1 MRGSIFFS
9 KTILNKYLFFMK
21 INLINIFYIF
31 ILITLQN
38 SYAREKFQYKTSY
51 IPIKTEIKKY
61 SALDFN
67 QPYQDSWKDKPRV
80 FKTAEDNNNLW
91 KDVIKS
97 RNKTVGY
104 YDTEFA
110 NRINYCRYIGESIV
124 LQKKEKFLLENVL
137 KYMVRCNNTQQQ
149 MISHYLEKD
158 YKDVEEEKKLSQEM
172 ISLYVEKV
180 DEEVNE
186 FMRDDK

>member
-1 MRGSIFFS
+1 MKSPFIIGFLAILMTTSLPMRSETKKIS
-9 KTILNKYLFFMK
+9 LLNL
-21 INLINIFYIF
+21 
-31 ILITLQN
+31 
-38 SYAREKFQYKTSY
+38 
-51 IPIKTEIKKY
+51 
-61 SALDFN
+61 N
-67 QPYQDSWKDKPRV
+67 QPYQDQWEKDGDKRIP
-80 FKTAEDNNNLW
+80 FKTVEDNNRLW

-97 RNKTVGY
+97 RNKVVGY
-104 YDTEFA
+104 DDTEFA
-110 NRINYCRYIGESIV
+110 NRLNYCRYIGESIV

-137 KYMVRCNNTQQQ
+137 KYMVRCNHTQQQ

-158 YKDVEEEKKLSQEM
+158 YKDDEKDKILSQEM

>member
-1 MRGSIFFS
+1 MFKSI
-9 KTILNKYLFFMK
+9 
-21 INLINIFYIF
+21 
-31 ILITLQN
+31 LQIGIVIVLLLPL
-38 SYAREKFQYKTSY
+38 Q
-51 IPIKTEIKKY
+51 PIKSGTKKV
-61 SALDFN
+61 STLNNN
-67 QPYQDSWKDKPRV
+67 QPYQDKVEGKPRV
-80 FKTAEDNNNLW
+80 FKTWEDNNNLW

-97 RNKTVGY
+97 RNKVVGY
-104 YDTEFA
+104 DDTEFA
-110 NRINYCRYIGESIV
+110 NRLNYCRYIGESIV

-137 KYMVRCNNTQQQ
+137 KYMVRCNHTQQQ

-158 YKDVEEEKKLSQEM
+158 YKDDEKDKILSQEM

>member
-1 MRGSIFFS
+1 MIFFLNSIF
-9 KTILNKYLFFMK
+9 LLFFLSIPGISLSNSRFYSEK
-21 INLINIFYIF
+21 I
-31 ILITLQN
+31 
-38 SYAREKFQYKTSY
+38 YKVPSR
-51 IPIKTEIKKY
+51 PIKFETKKF
-61 SALDFN
+61 STLNFN
-67 QPYQDSWKDKPRV
+67 QPYQDRWEDKPSV
-80 FKTAEDNNNLW
+80 FKTVEDNNNLW

-97 RNKTVGY
+97 RNKVVGY
-104 YDTEFA
+104 DDTEFA
-110 NRINYCRYIGESIV
+110 NRLNYCRYIGESIV

-158 YKDVEEEKKLSQEM
+158 YKDVEEDKKLSKEM

>member
-1 MRGSIFFS
+1 MLKSIVS
-9 KTILNKYLFFMK
+9 VGIGVVLLLPSQSIKSGTKEQSTLNY
-21 INLINIFYIF
+21 
-31 ILITLQN
+31 
-38 SYAREKFQYKTSY
+38 
-51 IPIKTEIKKY
+51 
-61 SALDFN
+61 N
-67 QPYQDSWKDKPRV
+67 QPYQDRWEDKPSV
-80 FKTAEDNNNLW
+80 FKTVEDNNNLW

-97 RNKTVGY
+97 RNKVVGY
-104 YDTEFA
+104 DDTEFA
-110 NRINYCRYIGESIV
+110 NRLNYCRYIGESIV

-158 YKDVEEEKKLSQEM
+158 YKDDEKDKILSQEM

>member
-1 MRGSIFFS
+1 MIFFLNSIF
-9 KTILNKYLFFMK
+9 LLFFLSIPGSSLSNSRFYSEK
-21 INLINIFYIF
+21 I
-31 ILITLQN
+31 
-38 SYAREKFQYKTSY
+38 YKVSSR
-51 IPIKTEIKKY
+51 PIKSETKKF
-61 SALDFN
+61 STLNFN
-67 QPYQDSWKDKPRV
+67 QPYQDRWKDKPSV
-80 FKTAEDNNNLW
+80 FKTVEDNNNLW

-97 RNKTVGY
+97 RNKVVGY
-104 YDTEFA
+104 DDTEFA

-137 KYMVRCNNTQQQ
+137 KYMVRCNHTQQQ

-158 YKDVEEEKKLSQEM
+158 YKDDEKDKILSQEM

>member
-1 MRGSIFFS
+1 M
-9 KTILNKYLFFMK
+9 
-21 INLINIFYIF
+21 
-31 ILITLQN
+31 
-38 SYAREKFQYKTSY
+38 
-51 IPIKTEIKKY
+51 
-61 SALDFN
+61 
-67 QPYQDSWKDKPRV
+67 
-80 FKTAEDNNNLW
+80 
-91 KDVIKS
+91 IKS
-97 RNKTVGY
+97 RNKVVGY

-124 LQKKEKFLLENVL
+124 LQKKEKFILEKVL

-158 YKDVEEEKKLSQEM
+158 YKDDEKDKILSQEM

>member
-1 MRGSIFFS
+1 MLKSILLVGIGMVLLLPS
-9 KTILNKYLFFMK
+9 
-21 INLINIFYIF
+21 
-31 ILITLQN
+31 Q
-38 SYAREKFQYKTSY
+38 
-51 IPIKTEIKKY
+51 PIKSETKKV
-61 SALDFN
+61 STLNNN
-67 QPYQDSWKDKPRV
+67 QPYQDKIEGKPRV
-80 FKTAEDNNNLW
+80 FKTWEDNNNLW

-97 RNKTVGY
+97 RNKVVGY

-124 LQKKEKFLLENVL
+124 LQKKEKFLLSNVL
-137 KYMVRCNNTQQQ
+137 KYMTRCNHTQQQ

-158 YKDVEEEKKLSQEM
+158 YKDDEKDKILSQEM
-172 ISLYVEKV
+172 ISLYVQKV